1 MKYQNEHIVVF
12 YLNFRLNKTYM
23 VIKHQ
28 HVLNVVDL
36 RLSPQQR

>member
-1 MKYQNEHIVVF
+1 MKYQNEHTVVL

-28 HVLNVVDL
+28 RVLNVVDL
-36 RLSPQQR
+36 KLSPQQH